1 MNITIFDVAE
11 WFLFQESMTHKKLQK
26 LCYYAYSWFIYLNND
41 DYNNIQNRLFN
52 YIFEAWVHGPVNRE
66 LYNKYSH
73 YGWQEIPKKDEFPNN
88 LNNLNEYLQSIWQVY
103 GGYNGDQLESISHQE
118 KPWQNERIG
127 LEPYESSNK
136 KISEIDMFMEYATR

>member
-66 LYNKYSH
+66 LYNKYSD

-118 KPWQNERIG
+118 KPWQNARIG